1 MTVPTTET
9 SESDLRL
16 ATKGFEAMYS
26 KRCFMTGFILVR
38 KKLLEVMP
46 TKQQHAPAALKRP
59 LERRSLLTLGGV
71 A

>member
-1 MTVPTTET
+1 LLY
-9 SESDLRL
+9 D
-16 ATKGFEAMYS
+16 
-26 KRCFMTGFILVR
+26 GFILVR

-71 A
+71 ALEGVSNNLAEVRAIQRNKF